1 MLSDALV
8 GEGYAVQFVVLS
20 DVNAT
25 DFVGRTDV
33 PIFRD
38 PAPGRPTWGQM
49 EPGAVKHDTF
59 VFSKAGVRTLFWD
72 TSSRNLASW
81 SADIRAAVEALGM

>member
-1 MLSDALV
+1 MAT
-8 GEGYAVQFVVLS
+8 EGYDVQFVVLS

-25 DFVGRTDV
+25 DFTTSVSV

-38 PAPGRPTWGQM
+38 PSGLRAAWTEM

-59 VFSKAGVRTLFWD
+59 VFGRDGARTLFWD
-72 TSSRNLASW
+72 ASANSLSAW
-81 SADIRAAVEALGM
+81 AADIRAAVEVLGR

>member
-1 MLSDALV
+1 MTA
-8 GEGYAVQFVVLS
+8 EGYDVQFVVLS

-25 DFVGRTDV
+25 DFTTLVSV

-38 PAPGRPTWGQM
+38 PSGPRAAWAEM

-59 VFSKAGVRTLFWD
+59 VFGRDGVRTFFWD
-72 TSSRNLASW
+72 ASTRSF
-81 SADIRAAVEALGM
+81 SAWATDLRAAVEALGR